1 MQMPEYQETVNEIRD
16 DILQDHFQGLLC
28 ASYKSLPLNCKIIFV
43 GKKGKADLN
52 QKREVI

>member
-1 MQMPEYQETVNEIRD
+1 MKSEMPFFKMTSRS
-16 DILQDHFQGLLC
+16 FFALLKNHYRLN
-28 ASYKSLPLNCKIIFV
+28 SKLRSSLW